1 MNCLHSSAMGRQ
13 RGAAL
18 VVAMLVF
25 AMCTALIVAM
35 KSDFTRLYQR
45 SANIFLAEQAYA
57 YLRGAEE
64 LAGIA
69 LRVDYDQDQQQE
81 QPQDDLQEIWA
92 QPTTPYALDE
102 GGWLLG
108 SLEDLQGRFTCS
120 YESPP
125 DLKMEFFSR
134 FKRLCLSFFQ

>member
-64 LAGIA
+64 LASIA
-69 LRVDYDQDQQQE
+69 PVSYTHLRAHE
-81 QPQDDLQEIWA
+81 
-92 QPTTPYALDE
+92 TT
-102 GGWLLG
+102 
-108 SLEDLQGRFTCS
+108 
-120 YESPP
+120 
-125 DLKMEFFSR
+125 
-134 FKRLCLSFFQ
+134 